1 MWDKIEERV
10 KVCGEYIVKTGCTVR
25 MCATALGS
33 SKSTVH
39 KDVTE
44 RLSSLDPELWEQV
57 KSVLELNLKER
68 HLRGGDATKRKYA
81 EKKRDRGNETI
92 FSLFS
97 TKYLNSVLV
106 NFLRV

>member
-1 MWDKIEERV
+1 MKV
-10 KVCGEYIVKTGCTVR
+10 KKNVLYINLLRRPNALGAAVFLLPFHF
-25 MCATALGS
+25 ATA
-33 SKSTVH
+33 VH

-81 EKKRDRGNETI
+81 EKKRDRGDETI
-92 FSLFS
+92 FS
-97 TKYLNSVLV
+97 
-106 NFLRV
+106 